1 MYNLI
6 FNKTTMKCPV
16 CHFDDTKVVDSRSSG
31 DGFLIRRRREC
42 LKCGFRFSTHEE
54 MEILD
59 LAVIKKDGRRE
70 SYDREKLINGL
81 KKALEKRGVDEE
93 KFKQLIYC
101 IERDLQVLNKNEID
115 STEVGEVAMKNLKK
129 IDKIAY
135 IRYASVYQSFEDLE
149 EFSEELDKLLK
160 KRKLNKN

>member
-1 MYNLI
+1 
-6 FNKTTMKCPV
+6 MKCPV
-16 CHFDDTKVVDSRSSG
+16 CHFDDTKVVDSRNSG

-101 IERDLQVLNKNEID
+101 IERDLQALNKNEID

>member
-1 MYNLI
+1 
-6 FNKTTMKCPV
+6 MKCPV
-16 CHFDDTKVVDSRSSG
+16 CHFDDTKVIDSRSSG

-59 LAVIKKDGRRE
+59 LVVIKKDGRRE
-70 SYDREKLINGL
+70 SYNRDKLIIGL
-81 KKALEKRGVDEE
+81 KKALEKRNVEDE
-93 KFKQLIYC
+93 KFKKLIYW

-115 STEVGEVAMKNLKK
+115 SNEVGEIALKNLKK

-135 IRYASVYQSFEDLE
+135 VRYASVYQSFDDLE
-149 EFSEELDKLLK
+149 EFSEELEKLLK
-160 KRKLNKN
+160 KRKMSKN

>member
-1 MYNLI
+1 M
-6 FNKTTMKCPV
+6 
-16 CHFDDTKVVDSRSSG
+16 SG

-42 LKCGFRFSTHEE
+42 LKCEFRFSTHEE

-59 LAVIKKDGRRE
+59 LVVLKKDGRRE
-70 SYDREKLINGL
+70 AYNRDKLSSGL

-93 KFKQLIYC
+93 KFQKLIYC
-101 IERDLQVLNKNEID
+101 IEKDLQITNKNEIE
-115 STEVGEVAMKNLKK
+115 STEVGEIAMKNLKK
-129 IDKIAY
+129 LDKVAY

-160 KRKLNKN
+160 NKKNINKK